1 MSVGVRSAFI
11 PLSPQIMSR
20 SRPTNGPPIQLFPF
34 LDVFICTMGCLIVM
48 LMVVSQK
55 VREKTVAKVA
65 AEQTAVAQ
73 LLADDPLVA
82 EPTPVDFKLAEA
94 ANQETES
101 QESRSATD
109 RAAELTAA
117 QQRLLELEQQAV
129 TLDRAVRE
137 RKTSIAELSDEVQA
151 TASKAANTQAV
162 RIALKERLVAA
173 ERAQSVDQ
181 AELRKLRDEQ
191 QRLRDK
197 VLESRKL
204 LAEHKHHD
212 GNSAHIIVPYDGV
225 TGTTR
230 RPIVLECTDDGIK
243 FVSENIKLTANDLQ
257 HFTASN
263 NPVLAGTRELVRY
276 WSSRN
281 AVQDNPNSQPKPYV
295 LLIVRP
301 SGTLG
306 YYVARGFLDE
316 LGTEFGYELVDEQFR
331 FEPPPTEARATELC
345 KAAVDEALKQRSASG
360 RSTESFSQALDS
372 ELKARALSGEASQQR
387 SGSGGNS
394 QTFSS
399 LTDSGRRPEKFSSQ
413 NLGRGGGG
421 SAAQKFFSSSDFM
434 QHREQV
440 ETGRGFSNGTSS
452 GSISAG
458 STPGTT
464 EIVPSA
470 GGPRSGST
478 SKELAARERAFR
490 DAATRHSLEFSDDE
504 TPLIDEPVGNM
515 KSGLAQKSATST
527 GATRDAGIETLDPGS
542 VPSASQAT
550 TDSAAL
556 HGGGLK
562 SSSSS
567 AAQGQ
572 SGTGKRGSPLTPD
585 KPGSAQGLEATQAP
599 LMSKRDIKDLTNF
612 KRQWGVPNPKGSIA
626 LEKDLALF
634 LNADRVIVNN
644 RYRISRTSDRTHA
657 EVVQLTLEAMDVVA
671 RDWGPP
677 PEQFYWVPSVDLVVQ
692 PGGEVWKE
700 TFKRSLEQSGV
711 GVRVSYE

>member
-1 MSVGVRSAFI
+1 MSQACYF
-11 PLSPQIMSR
+11 PLSLQIMSR
-20 SRPTNGPPIQLFPF
+20 PRPNNGPPIQLFPF

-55 VREKTVAKVA
+55 VREKAIAKVA

-73 LLADDPLVA
+73 LLADEPLVP
-82 EPTPVDFKLAEA
+82 EPTPVAFKLDEPVV
-94 ANQETES
+94 TEKELDVAPS
-101 QESRSATD
+101 LMAH
-109 RAAELTAA
+109 AAEIANA

-129 TLDRAVRE
+129 ALDRAVRE
-137 RKTSIAELSDEVQA
+137 RKASIAELSNEAQA
-151 TASKAANTQAV
+151 TVSKAAKTQSV
-162 RIALKERLVAA
+162 QTALKERLVAA
-173 ERAQSVDQ
+173 ERAQAVDQ
-181 AELRKLRDEQ
+181 TELRKLRDEQ

-204 LAEHKHHD
+204 LAEHKQHD

-281 AVQDNPNSQPKPYV
+281 AVQDNPHAQPKPYV

-345 KAAVDEALKQRSASG
+345 KAAINEALQQRSSNG

-372 ELKARALSGEASQQR
+372 ELKARALSGEASPQK
-387 SGSGGNS
+387 SGSSGSS

-413 NLGRGGGG
+413 SLGRGGSG
-421 SAAQKFFSSSDFM
+421 SASQKFFSSSDFV

-440 ETGRGFSNGTSS
+440 ETGRGFSSGTSS
-452 GSISAG
+452 GSASAG
-458 STPGTT
+458 STPGST
-464 EIVPSA
+464 EIAPST
-470 GGPRSGST
+470 GSPRGGST

-490 DAATRHSLEFSDDE
+490 DAAARKSFDFSDDE
-504 TPLIDEPVGNM
+504 APLLDEPVGKM
-515 KSGLAQKSATST
+515 KSGLAPKSTVST
-527 GATRDAGIETLDPGS
+527 GAAPDVGIESLNPSSGPGTGQS
-542 VPSASQAT
+542 DQAT
-550 TDSAAL
+550 VESTVSN
-556 HGGGLK
+556 GSRWKG
-562 SSSSS
+562 SSPPV
-567 AAQGQ
+567 AQGQ
-572 SGTGKRGSPLTPD
+572 SGTGKRGSPLAPD
-585 KPGSAQGLEATQAP
+585 KPGSANGMETPQAP
-599 LMSKRDIKDLTNF
+599 LMPNRDIKDLTNF

-626 LEKDLALF
+626 LEKDLTLS

-644 RYRISRTSDRTHA
+644 RYRISRTADRTSA
-657 EVVQLTLEAMDVVA
+657 EVVQLTIEALDVVA

-677 PEQFYWVPSVDLVVQ
+677 PEQFYWVPSIDLVVQ

-700 TFKRSLEQSGV
+700 SFKRSLEQAGV
-711 GVRVSYE
+711 SVRVSYE